1 MGELLGEPI
10 GHKRILTSSD
20 DLNKIDDGEYSY
32 VNGNNPANSYGTNTM
47 IVQRTTRGRI
57 DKWQIAF
64 CSNDRRIGIRLN
76 YAGTWGGWKDLI
88 TEL

>member
-1 MGELLGEPI
+1 MGGLLGEPI
-10 GHKRILTSSD
+10 GFKRILTSSD
-20 DLNKIDDGEYSY
+20 DLNDIDDGEYSY
-32 VNGNNPANSYGTNTM
+32 VNDINPANGYGTNTI
-47 IVQRTTRGRI
+47 IVQKTTRGRK
-57 DKWQIAF
+57 DKWQFAF